1 MAREREKRE
10 MWEEMT
16 EDECLEAGES
26 FDISSLS
33 FKPLSPDEDV
43 EDEDIWDESAII
55 QQSDKEHC
63 PVRYIQAMYAL
74 CFQKH
79 RCIIEGYIS
88 TESHQRF

>member
-55 QQSDKEHC
+55 QKSDKEHC

-88 TESHQRF
+88 TESRQCF